1 MTKRTVARAGNYL
14 SSHRAIVLAV
24 ASAVALP
31 TVVLPSV
38 ALADLRVC
46 NFTSSRVGLAI
57 GYQDPKTS
65 TPTEPRFATEGWW
78 TIGGGGN
85 CETLIRGPVPGR
97 FIYVHAIDYDRSGE
111 WGGANQMC
119 TADRTFAIIDVKD
132 CQKRGYKASGFFEV
146 DTGDAK
152 EWTIRLSDP
161 DPQGAKSK

>member
-1 MTKRTVARAGNYL
+1 MTKPTVVREGNYRR
-14 SSHRAIVLAV
+14 SRWTFALAV
-24 ASAVALP
+24 ASAVAWP
-31 TVVLPSV
+31 TI
-38 ALADLRVC
+38 ALADLKVC
-46 NFTSSRVGLAI
+46 NTTSSRIGLAI

-65 TPTEPRFATEGWW
+65 LPTEPRFATEGWW
-78 TIGGGGN
+78 TISAQN

-132 CQKRGYKASGFFEV
+132 CQKRGYKSSGFFEV

-161 DPQGAKSK
+161 DLQGAKPK